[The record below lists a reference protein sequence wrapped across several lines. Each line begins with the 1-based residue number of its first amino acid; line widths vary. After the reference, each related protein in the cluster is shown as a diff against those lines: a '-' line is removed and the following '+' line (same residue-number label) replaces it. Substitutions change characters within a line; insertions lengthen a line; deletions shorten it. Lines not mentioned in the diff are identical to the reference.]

1 MKGTRKMS
9 AHQTVRVARLLAE
22 QARATHLSI
31 KKHPALS
38 DDPDRYWRIVMR
50 SSDRI
55 ARRVRAW
62 DAAMHKMLD
71 EEINR

>member
-1 MKGTRKMS
+1 MS
-9 AHQTVRVARLLAE
+9 DDNAMAAHQTVRVARLLAE

-55 ARRVRAW
+55 SRRVRAW
-62 DAAMHKMLD
+62 DVAMERLETEM
-71 EEINR
+71 NQ

>member
-55 ARRVRAW
+55 ARRVRTW
-62 DAAMHKMLD
+62 DAAIERLEMEM
-71 EEINR
+71 NR

>member
-1 MKGTRKMS
+1 MTAHQT

-55 ARRVRAW
+55 ARRVRTW
-62 DAAMHKMLD
+62 DAAIERLEMEM
-71 EEINR
+71 NQ

>member
-22 QARATHLSI
+22 QARATHQSI
-31 KKHPALS
+31 KQHPALS
-38 DDPDRYWRIVMR
+38 DDSDRYWRIVMR

-55 ARRVRAW
+55 ARRVRTW
-62 DAAMHKMLD
+62 DAAIERLEMEM
-71 EEINR
+71 NR

>member
-1 MKGTRKMS
+1 MTAHQT

-22 QARATHLSI
+22 EARATHLSI

-38 DDPDRYWRIVMR
+38 DDSDRYWRIVMR

-55 ARRVRAW
+55 ARRVRTW
-62 DAAMHKMLD
+62 DAAIERLEMEM
-71 EEINR
+71 NR

>member
-1 MKGTRKMS
+1 MTAHQT

-55 ARRVRAW
+55 ARRVRTW
-62 DAAMHKMLD
+62 DAAIERLEMEM
-71 EEINR
+71 NR